1 MENKDIIQELS
12 DLESSLSKGIPT
24 NTYKVPYGYFEGF
37 ADQVLSVVKAD
48 EKSLGWLGSLPK
60 ITPYQVPVDY
70 FDGFAEN
77 IMKTVSE
84 HPDYQN
90 SREELESI
98 SPLLNNLSKRPV
110 FSVPGGYFENFSVPG
125 KQEKIEAR
133 IISMTGRKWLR
144 YAAAAVV
151 TGVIAL
157 AGLMVYNNNHKDA
170 AGNTMA
176 KFEKE
181 VKKIDDVKQTESL
194 IDLMN
199 DGLNQEDLASNTKP
213 VKTDDIQRLLKDVST
228 DELKDFDDQSKDIE
242 DVMMTN

>member
-1 MENKDIIQELS
+1 MENKDIIQELN

-24 NTYKVPYGYFEGF
+24 NIYMVPNGYFEGF
-37 ADQVLSVVKAD
+37 ADQVLGIVKAD
-48 EKSLGWLGSLPK
+48 ESLGWLASLPK
-60 ITPYQVPVDY
+60 ITPYQVPVGY
-70 FDGFAEN
+70 FDVFAEK

-98 SPLLNNLSKRPV
+98 SPFLNNLNKRPV
-110 FSVPGGYFENFSVPG
+110 YSVPEGYFENLSVTG
-125 KQEKIEAR
+125 KQKKTEAR
-133 IISMTGRKWLR
+133 IISITGRKWLR

-151 TGVIAL
+151 TGVIVL

-181 VKKIDDVKQTESL
+181 VKKIDDVKQTENL

-213 VKTDDIQRLLKDVST
+213 IKTDDVQRLLKDVST